1 MMIRKMKL
9 VTFQAKEMIMIM
21 EKVVLIR
28 IWNFTMQ
35 WEDNM
40 LQSELQNLT
49 CIPGTQVNESSITAS
64 SSYSS

>member
-40 LQSELQNLT
+40 LQSGLQNLT

-64 SSYSS
+64 SSYS

>member
-1 MMIRKMKL
+1 
-9 VTFQAKEMIMIM
+9 MIM